1 MELVHLD
8 NVIVLGAVE
17 QNSIRFDHKQM
28 IQLGKVVA
36 VHHLCIGFVFS
47 DYNQRVLYKIYYH
60 PPSPTPELVI

>member
-36 VHHLCIGFVFS
+36 VHHLCIGFVFLIII
-47 DYNQRVLYKIYYH
+47 NVYYIKSIITH
-60 PPSPTPELVI
+60 PLPHPSW